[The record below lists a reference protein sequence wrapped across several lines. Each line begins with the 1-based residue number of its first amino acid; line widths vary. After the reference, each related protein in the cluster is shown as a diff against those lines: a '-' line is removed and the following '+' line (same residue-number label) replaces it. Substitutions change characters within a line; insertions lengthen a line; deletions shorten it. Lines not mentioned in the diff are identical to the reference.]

1 MGLSV
6 VGSGSGGQLGAL
18 GISERPQTI
27 PQSPRGLHDL
37 VPLKMLLQLPRRF
50 FLTLSTN
57 ETPAHPSGPQPL
69 CRPSWWLPSGVATA
83 VITGTHHVVP
93 RYVFTSPLS
102 LPRASG
108 GQGPRFTHAIDA
120 QCLLYGYHLIN

>member
-93 RYVFTSPLS
+93 RYVFTSP
-102 LPRASG
+102 
-108 GQGPRFTHAIDA
+108 
-120 QCLLYGYHLIN
+120 CLHHELLEGRDHVAPMRSMHNAYYTDTI

>member
-93 RYVFTSPLS
+93 RYVFTS
-102 LPRASG
+102 A
-108 GQGPRFTHAIDA
+108 
-120 QCLLYGYHLIN
+120 CLHHELLEGRDHVSPMRSMHNAYYTDII

>member
-93 RYVFTSPLS
+93 RYVFTSP
-102 LPRASG
+102 
-108 GQGPRFTHAIDA
+108 
-120 QCLLYGYHLIN
+120 CLHHELLEGRDHVSPMRSMHNAYYTDTI